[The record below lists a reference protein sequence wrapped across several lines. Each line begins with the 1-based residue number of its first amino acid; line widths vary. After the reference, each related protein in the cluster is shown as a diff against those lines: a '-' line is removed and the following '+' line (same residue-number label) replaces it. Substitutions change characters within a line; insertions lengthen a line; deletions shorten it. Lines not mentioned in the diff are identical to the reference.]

1 MKKTIKI
8 EEKEIH
14 LKTNALQPLK
24 YQKEFKRDFFAD
36 AYNIASRKYELEPIL
51 YLLWIFAKEAS
62 DEIPDSVEE
71 WLAEFE
77 NFPIIDYIPTVVE
90 LLTLSLLTHKKDEK
104 SEETSKKKKNS

>member
-1 MKKTIKI
+1 MKKTIKV
-8 EEKEIH
+8 EEKEIC

-36 AYNIASRKYELEPIL
+36 AYNIASRKYDIEPIL

-77 NFPIIDYIPTVVE
+77 DFPIIDYIPTVVE
-90 LLTLSLLTHKKDEK
+90 LLTLSLLTHKKT
-104 SEETSKKKKNS
+104 EEISKKKKKGS